1 MDEICVPHCPQKVKV
16 KAQSCQTPSD
26 PMGCNLPGSSV
37 HGIFQA
43 RVLEWVAISFPT
55 GSSRPRDRTCVSH
68 IVGRP
73 FTVWATREVH
83 RCEVLSRF
91 SHIQLFV
98 TLWTAA
104 CQALLSMGFSRQE
117 YWSGL
122 PCPSPGD
129 LPHPGMEPESLMSP
143 ALAGGFFATN
153 TTWEAPPKWRAASL
167 TNLQ

>member
-83 RCEVLSRF
+83 RCEVLSGF
-91 SHIQLFV
+91 SHVQLFV
-98 TLWTAA
+98 TLWLQPAK
-104 CQALLSMGFSRQE
+104 LL
-117 YWSGL
+117 
-122 PCPSPGD
+122 CPWDSPGKNTGVGCHAPLQGIFHTQGWNLSLLC
-129 LPHPGMEPESLMSP
+129 LPHWQVGSLPLTPPGKLHSNEEQPV
-143 ALAGGFFATN
+143 
-153 TTWEAPPKWRAASL
+153 
-167 TNLQ
+167 